1 MSEDEMGGMEED
13 TQTNERST
21 PGFEENSPEEGGT
34 TVKQNQGGLDV
45 VNEEESANR
54 YAMREVKFKAQNG
67 QVVSFNPVVSLISI
81 VVLWTVSIICMG
93 TCVYNKQFLPPELTT
108 TPMQQCQAK
117 PTSFLLTCG
126 AK

>member
-81 VVLWTVSIICMG
+81 IVLWTVSIICMG
-93 TCVYNKQFLPPELTT
+93 T
-108 TPMQQCQAK
+108 
-117 PTSFLLTCG
+117 
-126 AK
+126 